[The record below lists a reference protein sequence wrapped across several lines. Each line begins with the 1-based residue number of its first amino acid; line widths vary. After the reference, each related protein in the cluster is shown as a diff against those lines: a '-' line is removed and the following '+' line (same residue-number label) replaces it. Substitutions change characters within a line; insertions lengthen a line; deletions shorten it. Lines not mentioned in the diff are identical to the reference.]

1 LPYRDDGYGSTWTKV
16 DENRPFLSRQAT
28 KDHGSQYLTL
38 AALREIVIVI
48 MNHPLRIYMHRRRL
62 ARARRHQTPVWQKTL
77 GIVAIVLF
85 VLGTLIITVGASAAA
100 AAGGVYYYFTR
111 NLPDPSTIVTEQE
124 NFETVK
130 IYDRTGQ
137 ILLYE
142 SIDPRPFRGD
152 RTYVT
157 LEQISPYL
165 INATIA
171 LEDRSFW
178 DNPGV
183 NMRGIGRAF
192 VQNLQGGALQ
202 GGSSITQQL
211 VKNVLISPEERFR
224 RSYTRKIKE
233 VLMAMKITQE
243 YPKTQILEWYLNN
256 NFYGNFS
263 YGIESAS
270 QTYFGKSAKDLNLAE
285 AAVLAA
291 LPQYPGLN
299 PIQSMEDAKRRQLK
313 VLNALV
319 EAGYITRAQA
329 DEAYAQPLDV
339 RDSPLERFENDVAPH
354 FALYVLDQLKKEFN
368 TPDDPYF
375 IWRNGLT
382 VRTTLDV
389 KLQHEVTCI
398 ARQRVAH
405 LQHEEVELPDCHKLE
420 IEPFLLK
427 KKHRDLDHHVT
438 NAAAVVLDTK
448 TGEILSMLGSLDYNN
463 REIDGEVNIALAER
477 QPGSSF
483 KPITYLTGFSQG
495 LTPATVAWD
504 VRQVFPDA
512 VEPYTPEN
520 YDRRYHGPVS
530 LRTALQRSYN
540 IPAVWVMHEAGV
552 KNVVGMAHRL
562 GITSLN
568 KDYYGLSLTLGGG
581 EVKLLDMAYV
591 FATLG
596 NGGVMKGEPVLPE
609 ALRPGYRTLNP
620 VSILEVTDREGV
632 VLKSYQGPQEQRI
645 ISQQL
650 GYLMDNVLSD
660 PSPRPPAFGS
670 LGQYLELSDRPII
683 AKTGTTNDFRDG
695 WTIGASPQIAVAVWV
710 GNADNTP
717 MEHVSGSVGASPIFH
732 DIMSYAHRNL
742 SVETWKEPE
751 GIVRR
756 TVCNESG
763 LLATDICPHRHTD
776 IFIEGTEPKE
786 NDNFWQIFEINKLT
800 GKLATPYTPP
810 ELIERRVYPVFPPV
824 AEDWAKEQAELGRI
838 ELPPTDYDDS
848 FGPIFTNEELAIARP
863 APFGYASGRVEI
875 WGNARSGDFRLY
887 QLHFGQGL
895 QPQNWQQIGP
905 DHYNQVD
912 KGILEY
918 WDTAGLNGPYTLRLT
933 VIENNGN
940 VRQVA
945 IPLTIDNTA
954 PSILLTTPENGRI
967 YSKEDD
973 EWVNLNALATDDWSM
988 DRVVFFLDD
997 SPLITTTVSPYGAKW
1012 TITMSDTVPSL
1023 DMPPIVSTETITNA
1037 DGSVTTREKI
1047 ISTVKADP
1055 QEPSRIILTLDN
1067 GFGIIH
1073 DTHGYTETHTFKAVA
1088 FDAAG
1093 NKAESTTIRIFVIH
1107 KEGKGPKPRG
1117 QSGWLLDLEDP
1128 TRYALR
1134 QCRLKDKS

>member
-1 LPYRDDGYGSTWTKV
+1 MNQPSKI
-16 DENRPFLSRQAT
+16 FL
-28 KDHGSQYLTL
+28 
-38 AALREIVIVI
+38 
-48 MNHPLRIYMHRRRL
+48 HRRRQERIR
-62 ARARRHQTPVWQKTL
+62 RAQTPVWKKL
-77 GIVAIVLF
+77 IGVAAVIFILF
-85 VLGTLIITVGASAAA
+85 TALTVTVAASGAAV
-100 AAGGVYYYFTR
+100 AGGVYYYFTR

-137 ILLYE
+137 VLLYE

-157 LEQISPYL
+157 LTQISPYL

-183 NMRGIGRAF
+183 NLRGIGRAF
-192 VQNLQGGALQ
+192 IQNLQGGAIQ

-211 VKNVLISPEERFR
+211 VKNVLIPPEERFQ

-243 YPKTQILEWYLNN
+243 YDKTQILEWYLNN

-263 YGIESAS
+263 YGIESAA

-285 AAVLAA
+285 AAMLAA
-291 LPQYPGLN
+291 LPQFPGLN
-299 PIQSMEDAKRRQLK
+299 PIQAPEDAKRRQRK
-313 VLNALV
+313 VLQAMV
-319 EAGYITRAQA
+319 EAGYITQAQA
-329 DEAYAQPLDV
+329 DEAYDQPLDV
-339 RDSPLERFENDVAPH
+339 RDSPLERFENDIAPH

-389 KLQHEVTCI
+389 DMQHEVTCI
-398 ARQRVAH
+398 ARQRIAH
-405 LQHEEVELPDCHKLE
+405 LQHEYDVNIPGCEKLDP
-420 IEPFLLK
+420 EPFLLNS
-427 KKHRDLDHHVT
+427 KHRDIDHHVT
-438 NAAAVVLDTK
+438 NAAAVVLDTQ

-463 REIDGEVNIALAER
+463 RDIDGEVNIALAER

-495 LTPATVAWD
+495 LTAATVAWD

-520 YDRRYHGPVS
+520 YDRKYHGPVP
-530 LRTALQRSYN
+530 LRVALQRSYN

-552 KNVVGMAHRL
+552 KNVVDMAHRL
-562 GITSLN
+562 GVTSLN

-609 ALRPGYRTLNP
+609 DLRPGYRTLNP
-620 VSILEVTDREGV
+620 VSILEVKDRDGNVIKE
-632 VLKSYQGPQEQRI
+632 YEGPQEQRV
-645 ISQQL
+645 ISEQL

-660 PSPRPPAFGS
+660 PRPRPPAFGS
-670 LGQYLELSDRPII
+670 LAQYLELPDRPII

-695 WTIGASPQIAVAVWV
+695 WTIGASPQIAVGVWV

-732 DIMSYAHRNL
+732 DIMSYAHQKRP
-742 SVETWKEPE
+742 VEKWEEPD
-751 GIVRR
+751 GMVKRV
-756 TVCNESG
+756 VCYESG
-763 LLATDICPHRHTD
+763 LLATDICPHRYSE
-776 IFIEGTEPKE
+776 IFIDGTEPKE
-786 NDNFWQIFEINKLT
+786 KDNFWQVFEINKLN

-824 AEDWAKEQAELGRI
+824 AQDWAKEQAEQGKI
-838 ELPPTDYDDS
+838 ELPPTEYDDT
-848 FGPIFTNEELAIARP
+848 FGPVFTNEEVAIAKP
-863 APFGYASGRVEI
+863 PPFSYIKGRTEI

-895 QPQNWQQIGP
+895 QPQSWQQIGP

-912 KGILEY
+912 KGVLEY
-918 WDTAGLNGPYTLRLT
+918 WDTTGLNGPYTLRLS
-933 VIENNGN
+933 VVENSGN

-945 IPLTIDNTA
+945 IPLTVDNT
-954 PSILLTTPENGRI
+954 PPTIHLTTPENGKV
-967 YSKEDD
+967 YVMEDD
-973 EWVNLNALATDDWSM
+973 EWVNINTLATDDWSM
-988 DRVVFFLDD
+988 DRVVFYLDD
-997 SPLITTTVSPYGAKW
+997 SPLITTTVAPYNTKW
-1012 TITMSDTVPSL
+1012 TITMSDTALSL
-1023 DMPPIVSTETITNA
+1023 DMAPITATVPITNP
-1037 DGSVTTREKI
+1037 DGTVTMQVKA
-1047 ISTVKADP
+1047 ISTVTADDQDP
-1055 QEPSRIILTLDN
+1055 TRLVLTAEN

-1073 DTHGYTETHTFKAVA
+1073 DTHGYTETHTIKAVA
-1088 FDAAG
+1088 YDAAG
-1093 NKAESTTIRIFVIH
+1093 NKAESTPIRIFVIH
-1107 KEGKGPKPRG
+1107 KEDKGPKPRG
-1117 QSGWLLDLEDP
+1117 QGSGLLDLDDP
-1128 TRYALR
+1128 TRYVFSFPLHYEKRTPPDAISSR
-1134 QCRLKDKS
+1134 AVFAGDRRSIEAPRS